1 MVIGLDNSE
10 SYNECFKSIMNR
22 ESPQCDICFLRPP
35 FSEDEDDDQRWSDIQ
50 FRFSQA
56 SLKGLFVPKS
66 IENTHRLSY
75 VDIVKHTSPKAN
87 TNKTE
92 DPISS
97 IVPRKVSNASTVS
110 TQAEE
115 EWSDTFKE
123 SESNVT
129 ERIPKK
135 LYQDDI
141 TSVNSEFSELACTT
155 QQRRIRMENRKKEV
169 EAKKH
174 DIGLLAVVQCPSN
187 EPDRSTNFFFHDL
200 MI

>member
-10 SYNECFKSIMNR
+10 SYNDCFKSIMNR
-22 ESPQCDICFLRPP
+22 ESPQCDICLLRPP
-35 FSEDEDDDQRWSDIQ
+35 FSEDEEDDQRWSNIQ

-75 VDIVKHTSPKAN
+75 VDIVKHASPKAN
-87 TNKTE
+87 KLE

-110 TQAEE
+110 TQADE
-115 EWSDTFKE
+115 EWSDSFKE
-123 SESNVT
+123 SESKVT
-129 ERIPKK
+129 QRIPKT
-135 LYQDDI
+135 LYHDDI

-155 QQRRIRMENRKKEV
+155 QQRKIRMESRKKEV
-169 EAKKH
+169 QAKKH

-187 EPDRSTNFFFHDL
+187 EPDRSMNSLFHNL